1 MRLLFK
7 GIIEMNKFQILCII
21 VDLRP
26 FNKAFS
32 QKSDLKVHV
41 NAVHL
46 KEKRFE
52 CDVCSKVIY
61 GSILVPL

>member
-1 MRLLFK
+1 
-7 GIIEMNKFQILCII
+7 MNKFQILCII